1 MAERAI
7 DKDRILLG
15 EGKDEELFLKTLL
28 QFEHISNVQVME
40 YGGKTKLKTFL
51 KELPKLPRFG
61 EVVALGITRD
71 ADESEASAKDAVE
84 SALAG
89 AGLKL
94 GAAPGQPMVLMH
106 VLHLN
111 GCGMLE
117 DVCLASLAERPELEC
132 VDKYLA
138 CCVEKG
144 RPAPPNFAKARVHA
158 WLASKDLR
166 EYQLGR
172 AAEKQPPI
180 IDLGHP
186 AFDPLRAFVREVA
199 GVVP

>member
-1 MAERAI
+1 MAERTI
-7 DKDRILLG
+7 SKDRILLG
-15 EGKDEELFLKTLL
+15 EGKDEQVFFNAVLD
-28 QFEHISNVQVME
+28 FEHISNIQVME
-40 YGGKTKLKTFL
+40 YEGKTKLAAFL
-51 KELPKLPRFG
+51 NELKKRPGYG

-71 ADESEASAKDAVE
+71 ADGSEASAKAAVE

-94 GAAPGQPMVLMH
+94 GAASGQPSVLVH

-138 CCVEKG
+138 CCAEKG
-144 RPAPPNFAKARVHA
+144 QPAPPNLAKARVHA
-158 WLASKDLR
+158 WLACKDLR